1 MEKKYGNHLIILGL
15 FLIVALSAYLRL
27 SGITWGMKGGYG
39 HYLSF
44 QPDEYISIRGMLPI
58 KPLAGKMR
66 APDAYFEG
74 TFNYYLWAI
83 PEMLHELWGG
93 VRPMPMENMP
103 SSKVE
108 FILLSGRLMTVAFDL
123 TALILLF
130 AVITEM
136 TGQRLGALFGALL
149 YGIFPMQV
157 IYSHF
162 MRTHVLSNLLCVAVI
177 WLSLKVM
184 QRRRW
189 WLFVITG
196 VVAGLAATTRYP
208 VGTVLSIPC
217 FFLLFQNDRT
227 EAPWPRRLR
236 KAIGGLLTGPLWL
249 LLAGFVIGVFLGEPM
264 LFLDFRKV
272 VDEVSFQTSHYS
284 PPGAR
289 NPFDLAP
296 IWTYFSVLVPYA
308 TYPLLWVVIYFS
320 ALYVILCRRFLH
332 IGIPLC
338 LFVAF
343 YSYPMAK
350 SYINIFARQVM
361 ILLPVFCIFAGL
373 AFEDMLPKLL
383 KRRLMF
389 ALVMILVVLL
399 VIPTILF
406 DFAYDHAMR
415 RGDVREMLCGDMREL
430 IKDRSTTIIAV
441 SENGAYFYTAMPAV
455 FPLKSNNVA
464 VQLQS
469 SFTAPADFFVMG
481 FERPLAENWRDFRIR
496 QVESGGAFRF
506 MKAYSRAPTILAK
519 RWDLSNF
526 PPDMT
531 YPFPTILL
539 FRNVTSPSNGVE
551 KTDGIWLGVPSLT
564 VPPRSSDVFAKSGIW
579 SDTVEKQ
586 IAEVALAYETQPKRI
601 SELQAQGEGT
611 NGH

>member
-1 MEKKYGNHLIILGL
+1 
-15 FLIVALSAYLRL
+15 
-27 SGITWGMKGGYG
+27 MKSGYG
-39 HYLSF
+39 HYLNF

-74 TFNYYLWAI
+74 TFNYYLWAM
-83 PEMLHELWGG
+83 PEMLHELWGE

-103 SSKVE
+103 SGKAK
-108 FILLSGRLMTVAFDL
+108 FILFSGRLMTVAFDL

-130 AVITEM
+130 AVITEI
-136 TGQRLGALFGALL
+136 TGQSLGALFGALL

-157 IYSHF
+157 MYSHF
-162 MRTHVLSNLLCVAVI
+162 MRTHVLSNLLCVVVI
-177 WLSLKVM
+177 WLSVKVL
-184 QRRRW
+184 QNRRW

-217 FFLLFQNDRT
+217 LLLLFQNDHT
-227 EAPWPRRLR
+227 EAPWLRRLR
-236 KAIGGLLTGPLWL
+236 KAIGDLLTGPLWL

-264 LFLDFRKV
+264 LFLDFRRV
-272 VDEVSFQTSHYS
+272 VHEVLFQTSNYS

-320 ALYVILCRRFLH
+320 ALYVILCRRFRN

-338 LFVAF
+338 VFVAL

-373 AFEDMLPKLL
+373 AFGDIFTKFL
-383 KRRLMF
+383 KRPLMF
-389 ALVMILVVLL
+389 ALVMSLVVLL
-399 VIPTILF
+399 LIPTILF
-406 DFAYDHAMR
+406 DWAYGRAMR
-415 RGDVREMLCGDMREL
+415 GRDVREMLRNEMREL
-430 IKDRSTTIIAV
+430 IKDRSSASIAV
-441 SENGAYFYTAMPAV
+441 SDGGCYFYTAMPAV
-455 FPLKSNNVA
+455 FPLKRNNVA
-464 VQLQS
+464 VQLES
-469 SFTAPADFFVMG
+469 SLTAPADFFVMG
-481 FERPLAENWRDFRIR
+481 FERPLAEISRESTIR
-496 QVESGGAFRF
+496 HVESGGAFRF
-506 MKAYSRAPTILAK
+506 VKAYSRAPTIFGK
-519 RWDLSNF
+519 RLDLSNF

-539 FRNVTSPSNGVE
+539 FRNVANP
-551 KTDGIWLGVPSLT
+551 
-564 VPPRSSDVFAKSGIW
+564 
-579 SDTVEKQ
+579 
-586 IAEVALAYETQPKRI
+586 
-601 SELQAQGEGT
+601 
-611 NGH
+611 